1 MRRSLWSRVK
11 KLRGIP
17 SVYLRR
23 GWDEPAQRVLP
34 ESFFETDLLKENPD
48 IERYVRNF
56 HRLVEIAVEEI
67 KRARDTEILKD
78 LSYNL
83 PRYLEAGDVEGALE
97 YIEELGKL
105 SSKAREEVVRLLR
118 GMCDD
123 YPKVREKGMRVEAR
137 LDNPCILVRL
147 LAAGLYSED
156 KLMLSQVGEVFDV
169 ERLQELT
176 KGEPRAGMDKSIHFL
191 YLGLI
196 EKRWGGFQGN
206 RHAAREILKVFE
218 ERYGHD
224 DYMIECIE
232 KLRKYF

>member
-97 YIEELGKL
+97 YIEERVFKKWGTTGVQEVIDSSIYNALNMIVVYPVEDANKL
-105 SSKAREEVVRLLR
+105 IDHHGNVLPDAYLVKKGTTARELAYMIHTDLGRSFLYAIDARTKNRL
-118 GMCDD
+118 GED
-123 YPKVREKGMRVEAR
+123 YVLKDGDVIKIVAGMRR
-137 LDNPCILVRL
+137 
-147 LAAGLYSED
+147 
-156 KLMLSQVGEVFDV
+156 
-169 ERLQELT
+169 
-176 KGEPRAGMDKSIHFL
+176 RA
-191 YLGLI
+191 
-196 EKRWGGFQGN
+196 
-206 RHAAREILKVFE
+206 
-218 ERYGHD
+218 
-224 DYMIECIE
+224 
-232 KLRKYF
+232 